1 MKVDLTQTHDVLGVY
16 QSIDWQSIKARY
28 NDAGTKYAFSVLDGD
43 VVTGY
48 LIKLA
53 ALRHLRDLQRQESVD
68 FSFHYS
74 TNKVSQVLKFA
85 AICPNV
91 DTGEPTKLMP
101 WQEFIMAMLIG
112 WRNDDGGKR
121 FSRAIVSVAR
131 GQGKTYLM
139 AIITAYSYLIESLG
153 LSNQDYLVS
162 SINYK
167 QTSKILGYIKS
178 MLAKIATIEPFKTLI
193 QDSGL
198 DTRTLSSQADQVVM
212 SSNNNKLRA
221 ISHEAGQ
228 YDSFHFTTAIFD
240 EIGEIK
246 TRQKISKIVSGQ
258 VKVRNKQFIQISTAY
273 PDPTVPFH
281 DDERMIQQAMEQDY
295 LRDADTYLGLIWSQ
309 DNLDETYKPDMWVK
323 SNPLLDLPSQREVL
337 LNGLTDKRD
346 SDALSGTLN
355 DFQNKNLNL
364 WLEQSADSFL
374 KLPDVERAII
384 SSFSFDDRQVYIGF
398 DYSMFSD
405 NTALAFVFPY
415 RDNNGK
421 PRWFIYQH
429 SFIPWQKADS
439 IEAKEKQDGIN
450 YRNLSQKGFCT
461 ISSHPQ
467 GLINDE
473 QVYQWLLNFVERHR
487 LEVIF
492 FGYDAWGA
500 TPTIK
505 QLELN
510 SGWPLQAIRQRT
522 SELKD
527 PTKFLQTM
535 FVEGSVDRLDDR
547 IMEKALLNAEIYEDK
562 IGIQVDKA
570 KATLK
575 IDVVDALID
584 ALFQAM
590 YHFEDF
596 ADVNNPDK
604 QVERM
609 NEKQVLEWFNNPES
623 GLLGD
628 DMNDF

>member
-16 QSIDWQSIKARY
+16 QSIDWQSIKTRY

-53 ALRHLRDLQRQESVD
+53 ALRHLRDLQRQGSVD

-74 TNKVSQVLKFA
+74 TKKVSQVLKFA

-178 MLAKIATIEPFKTLI
+178 MLAKIATIEPFKSLI
-193 QDSGL
+193 ADSGL

-228 YDSFHFTTAIFD
+228 YDSFHLTTAIFD

-246 TRQKISKIVSGQ
+246 TRQKVSKIVSGQ
-258 VKVRNKQFIQISTAY
+258 VKVPNRQFIQISTAY

-295 LRDADTYLGLIWSQ
+295 LR
-309 DNLDETYKPDMWVK
+309 
-323 SNPLLDLPSQREVL
+323 
-337 LNGLTDKRD
+337 
-346 SDALSGTLN
+346 
-355 DFQNKNLNL
+355 
-364 WLEQSADSFL
+364 
-374 KLPDVERAII
+374 
-384 SSFSFDDRQVYIGF
+384 
-398 DYSMFSD
+398 
-405 NTALAFVFPY
+405 
-415 RDNNGK
+415 
-421 PRWFIYQH
+421 
-429 SFIPWQKADS
+429 
-439 IEAKEKQDGIN
+439 
-450 YRNLSQKGFCT
+450 
-461 ISSHPQ
+461 
-467 GLINDE
+467 
-473 QVYQWLLNFVERHR
+473 
-487 LEVIF
+487 
-492 FGYDAWGA
+492 
-500 TPTIK
+500 
-505 QLELN
+505 
-510 SGWPLQAIRQRT
+510 
-522 SELKD
+522 
-527 PTKFLQTM
+527 
-535 FVEGSVDRLDDR
+535 
-547 IMEKALLNAEIYEDK
+547 
-562 IGIQVDKA
+562 
-570 KATLK
+570 
-575 IDVVDALID
+575 
-584 ALFQAM
+584 
-590 YHFEDF
+590 
-596 ADVNNPDK
+596 
-604 QVERM
+604 
-609 NEKQVLEWFNNPES
+609 
-623 GLLGD
+623 
-628 DMNDF
+628 

>member
-1 MKVDLTQTHDVLGVY
+1 M
-16 QSIDWQSIKARY
+16 
-28 NDAGTKYAFSVLDGD
+28 
-43 VVTGY
+43 
-48 LIKLA
+48 
-53 ALRHLRDLQRQESVD
+53 
-68 FSFHYS
+68 
-74 TNKVSQVLKFA
+74 
-85 AICPNV
+85 
-91 DTGEPTKLMP
+91 
-101 WQEFIMAMLIG
+101 
-112 WRNDDGGKR
+112 
-121 FSRAIVSVAR
+121 
-131 GQGKTYLM
+131 
-139 AIITAYSYLIESLG
+139 
-153 LSNQDYLVS
+153 
-162 SINYK
+162 
-167 QTSKILGYIKS
+167 
-178 MLAKIATIEPFKTLI
+178 
-193 QDSGL
+193 
-198 DTRTLSSQADQVVM
+198 
-212 SSNNNKLRA
+212 
-221 ISHEAGQ
+221 
-228 YDSFHFTTAIFD
+228 
-240 EIGEIK
+240 
-246 TRQKISKIVSGQ
+246 
-258 VKVRNKQFIQISTAY
+258 RNKQFIQISTAY

-309 DNLDETYKPDMWVK
+309 DNLDETYKPDTWVK

-337 LNGLTDKRD
+337 LNGLIDKRD

-374 KLPDVERAII
+374 KLPDVEKAIVP
-384 SSFSFDDRQVYIGF
+384 SFSFDDRQVYIGF

-429 SFIPWQKADS
+429 SFIPWHKSGS

-450 YRNLSQKGFCT
+450 YRDLAKKGFCT
-461 ISSHPQ
+461 ITSHPQ
-467 GLINDE
+467 GLINDD
-473 QVYQWLLNFVERHR
+473 QVYQWLLNFVEKHR
-487 LEVIF
+487 LEVVF
-492 FGYDAWGA
+492 FGYDAMGL
-500 TPTIK
+500 TSIIK

-547 IMEKALLNAEIYEDK
+547 VMEKALLNAEIYEDK
-562 IGIQVDKA
+562 IGIQVDKT
-570 KATLK
+570 KATFK

-596 ADVNNPDK
+596 SDVNNPDK

-628 DMNDF
+628 DIDDF

>member
-16 QSIDWQSIKARY
+16 QSIDWQSIKTRY

-53 ALRHLRDLQRQESVD
+53 ALRHLRDLQRQGSVD

-74 TNKVSQVLKFA
+74 TKKVSQVLKFA

-101 WQEFIMAMLIG
+101 WQGFIMAMLIG

-178 MLAKIATIEPFKTLI
+178 MLAKIATIEPFKSLI
-193 QDSGL
+193 ADSGL

-246 TRQKISKIVSGQ
+246 TRQKVSKIVSGQ
-258 VKVRNKQFIQISTAY
+258 VKVPNRQFIQISTAY

-415 RDNNGK
+415 RDNNDK
-421 PRWFIYQH
+421 QRWFIYQH
-429 SFIPWQKADS
+429 SFIPWQKAGS

-450 YRNLSQKGFCT
+450 YRDLAQKGFCT

-487 LEVIF
+487 LEVVF
-492 FGYDAWGA
+492 FGYDAWGL

-505 QLELN
+505 QLDLN

-527 PTKFLQTM
+527 PTKFLQTI

-590 YHFEDF
+590 YHFKDF
-596 ADVNNPDK
+596 SDVNNPDK

-628 DMNDF
+628 DIDDF

>member
-1 MKVDLTQTHDVLGVY
+1 M
-16 QSIDWQSIKARY
+16 
-28 NDAGTKYAFSVLDGD
+28 N
-43 VVTGY
+43 
-48 LIKLA
+48 
-53 ALRHLRDLQRQESVD
+53 
-68 FSFHYS
+68 
-74 TNKVSQVLKFA
+74 
-85 AICPNV
+85 
-91 DTGEPTKLMP
+91 
-101 WQEFIMAMLIG
+101 
-112 WRNDDGGKR
+112 
-121 FSRAIVSVAR
+121 

-198 DTRTLSSQADQVVM
+198 DTRTLSSQADQVTM
-212 SSNNNKLRA
+212 SKTNNKLRA

-228 YDSFHFTTAIFD
+228 YDSFHFTTAVFD
-240 EIGEIK
+240 EIGEVK

-258 VKVRNKQFIQISTAY
+258 VKVRNKQFVQISTAY

-295 LRDADTYLGLIWSQ
+295 LRDADTYLGLIWAQ
-309 DNLDETYKPDMWVK
+309 DSLDETFKPETWVK
-323 SNPLLDLPSQREVL
+323 SNPLLDLPSQYEVL
-337 LNGLTDKRD
+337 MNGLTDKRD
-346 SDALSGTLN
+346 SDALSGTIN

-364 WLEQSADSFL
+364 WLEQSVDSFL
-374 KLPDVERAII
+374 KLPDVEKAIVP
-384 SSFSFDDRQVYIGF
+384 SFSFDDRQVYIGF

-415 RDNNGK
+415 QDAKGK

-429 SFIPWQKADS
+429 SFIPWQKAGS

-450 YRNLSQKGFCT
+450 YRNLAQKGFCT

-473 QVYQWLLNFVERHR
+473 QVYQWLLNFVDRHR
-487 LEVIF
+487 LEVVF

-500 TPTIK
+500 TPAIK

-510 SGWPLQAIRQRT
+510 SGWPLEAIRQRT

-527 PTKFLQTM
+527 PTKFLQKV

-596 ADVNNPDK
+596 SDVNNPDK

-609 NEKQVLEWFNNPES
+609 TKEQVLEWFNNPES

-628 DMNDF
+628 DIDDF

>member
-1 MKVDLTQTHDVLGVY
+1 MKVDLTQTHDALGVY

-43 VVTGY
+43 IVTGY

-53 ALRHLRDLQRQESVD
+53 ALRHLRDLQRQGSVD
-68 FSFHYS
+68 FPFHYS

-193 QDSGL
+193 HDSGL
-198 DTRTLSSQADQVVM
+198 DTRTLSSQADQVTM
-212 SSNNNKLRA
+212 SKTNNKLRA

-374 KLPDVERAII
+374 KLPDVEKAIVP
-384 SSFSFDDRQVYIGF
+384 SFSFDDRQVYIGF

-429 SFIPWQKADS
+429 SFIPWQKAGS

-450 YRNLSQKGFCT
+450 YRDLAKKGFCT

-487 LEVIF
+487 LEVVF
-492 FGYDAWGA
+492 FGYDAWGL

-505 QLELN
+505 QLDLN